1 MPHLYTMQTTQWRQC
16 RAAALPHCRAIE
28 YFPKNTWTFNNS
40 LYLCNHETSSDIP
53 PVHLDH
59 QHAQGL

>member
-28 YFPKNTWTFNNS
+28 YFSKKHVDFQLFFVLLW
-40 LYLCNHETSSDIP
+40 
-53 PVHLDH
+53 
-59 QHAQGL
+59 A

>member
-28 YFPKNTWTFNNS
+28 YFSKKHMDF
-40 LYLCNHETSSDIP
+40 
-53 PVHLDH
+53 
-59 QHAQGL
+59 Q